1 LTTILQR
8 STLAARLSKGF
19 ETFPSPNIA
28 SLCRMTVVVEEEEE
42 KEEEEEE
49 EEE

>member
-8 STLAARLSKGF
+8 STLAERLSKGF

-28 SLCRMTVVVEEEEE
+28 SLRMTVVVVEEEEEEEEE
-42 KEEEEEE
+42 KEEEE
-49 EEE
+49 